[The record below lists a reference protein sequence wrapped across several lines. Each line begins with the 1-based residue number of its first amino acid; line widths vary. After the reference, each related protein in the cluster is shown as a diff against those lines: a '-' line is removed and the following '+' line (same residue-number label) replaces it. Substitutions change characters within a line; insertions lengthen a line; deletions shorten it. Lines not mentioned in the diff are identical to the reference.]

1 MLDTPI
7 HYLRCKYG
15 CKDLE
20 DLKKLSMLR
29 SQIDGTSV
37 EKIMSTDFPT
47 IDSESTIAN
56 ALSVMKDSKYQDL
69 PVVDNGAYVGVVTYS
84 SILRKKSVSLD
95 AKVKNLIRSIQ
106 TATVDLEITKI
117 AEMFISNNCRQIPVL
132 NGKKIIGVVMRNKI
146 IDIVRDIKAL
156 KEIKVWEIM
165 TNPVEAVKV
174 HDLMDDALDMMIRE
188 DIRTLPVV
196 DETDRVIGV
205 VGMKEIIENNWK
217 KDNKTIGDLA
227 KSSRS
232 QITVESIATTSAK
245 TIEWDSDVAE
255 AVSIMVENGFSTL
268 PVIESDALVGVIT
281 EYDVLELISACRE
294 RDMLFVQISG
304 LEENE
309 KDYTDAIYADI
320 ENMVSKVSKIYKPES
335 LNIHVSRYNEVGG
348 NPKYSITAR
357 LYING
362 TGIMMKE
369 VGYDLTKTMS
379 DLMKKLEAA
388 VVDMKESKV
397 SFRNRRKN

>member
-1 MLDTPI
+1 M
-7 HYLRCKYG
+7 G
-15 CKDLE
+15 VKDLE

-29 SQIDGTSV
+29 SQIDGISV

-106 TATVDLEITKI
+106 TATMELEITKI
-117 AEMFISNNCRQIPVL
+117 AEMFITNNCRQIPIL
-132 NGKKIIGVVMRNKI
+132 NGKKIIGVVKRNKI

-165 TNPVEAVKV
+165 TNPVEAVKA
-174 HDLMDDALDMMIRE
+174 HDLMDEALDLMIRE
-188 DIRTLPVV
+188 DIRTLPVI

-217 KDNKTIGDLA
+217 KDNKTIGDLE

-245 TIEWDSDVAE
+245 TIEWDADVAE
-255 AVSIMVENGFSTL
+255 AVAIMVENGFSTL
-268 PVIESDALVGVIT
+268 PVIESSGLVGVIT

-304 LEENE
+304 LEDNE
-309 KDYTDAIYADI
+309 KDYTDAIYKDI

-362 TGIMMKE
+362 TGVMMKE

-379 DLMKKLEAA
+379 DLMKKLEAS

>member
-1 MLDTPI
+1 M
-7 HYLRCKYG
+7 G
-15 CKDLE
+15 VKDLE

-29 SQIDGTSV
+29 SQIDGISV
-37 EKIMSTDFPT
+37 EKIMSTEFPY
-47 IDSESTIAN
+47 ISSDSTIAN
-56 ALSVMKDSKYQDL
+56 ALSVMKDTKYQDL
-69 PVVDNGAYVGVVTYS
+69 PVIDEGTFVGVVSYY
-84 SILRKKSVSLD
+84 SILRKKSVTLD
-95 AKVKNLIRSIQ
+95 AKVKNLIRNFQ
-106 TATVDLEITKI
+106 TATLDMQITKL
-117 AEMFISNNCRQIPVL
+117 AEMFISNNCREIPVL
-132 NGKKIIGVVMRNKI
+132 NGKKVIGVVRRNKI
-146 IDIVRDIKAL
+146 IDVVNEIKAL

-165 TNPVEAVKV
+165 TNPVESVKV
-174 HDLMDDALDMMIRE
+174 HDLMDDALEMMIQ
-188 DIRTLPVV
+188 DNIRTLPVV
-196 DETDRVIGV
+196 DDNDRVIGV
-205 VGMKEIIENNWK
+205 VGMKEIIENNWR
-217 KDNKTIGDLA
+217 KDNKTIGDLE

-255 AVSIMVENGFSTL
+255 AVAIMVDNGFSTL
-268 PVIESDALVGVIT
+268 PVLESKGLVGVIT

-304 LEENE
+304 LEDDE

-320 ENMVSKVSKIYKPES
+320 ENMVTKVSKIYKPES

-357 LYING
+357 LFING

-379 DLMKKLEAA
+379 DLIRKLESA
-388 VVDMKESKV
+388 VIDMKESKV
-397 SFRNRRKN
+397 SFRNRRKS

>member
-1 MLDTPI
+1 M
-7 HYLRCKYG
+7 G
-15 CKDLE
+15 VKDLE

-29 SQIDGTSV
+29 SQIDGIPV
-37 EKIMSTDFPT
+37 EKIMSTEFPT
-47 IDSESTIAN
+47 VTTDSTIAN
-56 ALSVMKDSKYQDL
+56 ALSVMKETKYQDL
-69 PVVDNGAYVGVVTYS
+69 PVLENGAYVGVVSYS

-106 TATVDLEITKI
+106 TASLDMQITKI
-117 AEMFISNNCRQIPVL
+117 AEMFISNNCRQIPIV
-132 NGKKIIGVVMRNKI
+132 NGKKIVGVVLRNRI
-146 IDIVRDIKAL
+146 IDIVNDIKAL

-165 TNPVEAVKV
+165 TNPVEAVKA
-174 HDLMDDALDMMIRE
+174 HDLMDEALELMIRE
-188 DIRTLPVV
+188 DIRTLPVI
-196 DETDRVIGV
+196 DDNDRVIGV
-205 VGMKEIIENNWK
+205 VGMREIIDNNWK
-217 KDNKTIGDLA
+217 KDNKTIGDLE

-245 TIEWDSDVAE
+245 TVEWDADVAE
-255 AVSIMVENGFSTL
+255 AVSIMVDNGFSTL
-268 PVIESDALVGVIT
+268 PVIESSGLVGVIT

-294 RDMLFVQISG
+294 RDMVFVQISG
-304 LEENE
+304 LEDDE
-309 KDYTDAIYADI
+309 KEYTDAIYADI
-320 ENMVSKVSKIYKPES
+320 ENMIAKVSKIYKPDS

-357 LYING
+357 LYVNG
-362 TGIMMKE
+362 TSIMMKE

-397 SFRNRRKN
+397 TFRNRRKN

>member
-1 MLDTPI
+1 M
-7 HYLRCKYG
+7 G
-15 CKDLE
+15 VKDLE

-29 SQIDGTSV
+29 SQIDGISV

-47 IDSESTIAN
+47 IDSDSTIAN
-56 ALSVMKDSKYQDL
+56 ALSVMKETKYQDL
-69 PVVDNGAYVGVVTYS
+69 PVLENGTYVGVVTYS
-84 SILRKKSVSLD
+84 AILRKKSVSLD
-95 AKVKNLIRSIQ
+95 AKVKNLIRNIQ
-106 TATVDLEITKI
+106 TATVELEITKI

-132 NGKKIIGVVMRNKI
+132 NGKKIIGVIMRNKI

-165 TNPVEAVKV
+165 TNPVEAVKQ
-174 HDLMDDALDMMIRE
+174 HDLMDDALEMMIRD
-188 DIRTLPVV
+188 DIRTLPVI
-196 DETDRVIGV
+196 DSNDRVVGV
-205 VGMKEIIENNWK
+205 VGMREIIDNNWK

-227 KSSRS
+227 KSARS
-232 QITVESIATTSAK
+232 QITVESISTTSAK
-245 TIEWDSDVAE
+245 TIEWDADVSDAVA
-255 AVSIMVENGFSTL
+255 IMVENGFSTL
-268 PVIESDALVGVIT
+268 PVIESSSLVGVIT

-304 LEENE
+304 LEDDE
-309 KDYTDAIYADI
+309 KDYTDAIYKDI

-335 LNIHVSRYNEVGG
+335 LTIHVSRYNEVGG

-379 DLMKKLEAA
+379 DLIKKLEAA

-397 SFRNRRKN
+397 TFRNRRKS

>member
-1 MLDTPI
+1 M
-7 HYLRCKYG
+7 G
-15 CKDLE
+15 VKDLE

-29 SQIDGTSV
+29 SQIDGISV

-47 IDSESTIAN
+47 IDSDSTIAN
-56 ALSVMKDSKYQDL
+56 ALSVMKESKYQDL
-69 PVVDNGAYVGVVTYS
+69 PVLEGGSYIGVVTYS
-84 SILRKKSVSLD
+84 AILRKKSVSLD
-95 AKVKNLIRSIQ
+95 AKVKNLIRNIQ

-117 AEMFISNNCRQIPVL
+117 AEMFISNNCRQIPVM
-132 NGKKIIGVVMRNKI
+132 NGKKIVGVIMRNKI

-165 TNPVEAVKV
+165 TNPVEAVKQ
-174 HDLMDDALDMMIRE
+174 HDLMDDALDLMIRE

-196 DETDRVIGV
+196 DTSDRVVGV
-205 VGMKEIIENNWK
+205 VGMREIIDNNWK

-232 QITVESIATTSAK
+232 QITVESISTTSAK
-245 TIEWDSDVAE
+245 TIEWDSEVAE
-255 AVSIMVENGFSTL
+255 AVEIMVDNGFSTL
-268 PVIESDALVGVIT
+268 PVLESGTLVGIIT

-304 LEENE
+304 LEDDE
-309 KDYTDAIYADI
+309 KDYTDAIYKDI
-320 ENMVSKVSKIYKPES
+320 ENMVTKVSKIYKPES

-357 LYING
+357 LFING
-362 TGIMMKE
+362 TGLMMKE

-379 DLMKKLEAA
+379 DLIKKLEAA
-388 VVDMKESKV
+388 VIDMKESKV
-397 SFRNRRKN
+397 TFRNRRK

>member
-1 MLDTPI
+1 M
-7 HYLRCKYG
+7 
-15 CKDLE
+15 
-20 DLKKLSMLR
+20 
-29 SQIDGTSV
+29 
-37 EKIMSTDFPT
+37 
-47 IDSESTIAN
+47 
-56 ALSVMKDSKYQDL
+56 
-69 PVVDNGAYVGVVTYS
+69 
-84 SILRKKSVSLD
+84 SLD
-95 AKVKNLIRSIQ
+95 AKVKNLIRNIQ
-106 TATVDLEITKI
+106 TATADMEITKI
-117 AEMFISNNCRQIPVL
+117 AEMFITSNCRQIPIL
-132 NGKKIIGVVMRNKI
+132 NGKKIIGVVRRNQI

-174 HDLMDDALDMMIRE
+174 HDLMDDALDMMINE
-188 DIRTLPVV
+188 DIRTLPVI
-196 DETDRVIGV
+196 DETDRVVGV
-205 VGMKEIIENNWK
+205 VGMKEIIDNNWK

-268 PVIESDALVGVIT
+268 PVVESDALVGVIT

-304 LEENE
+304 LEDDE
-309 KDYTDAIYADI
+309 KDYTDAIYKDI
-320 ENMVSKVSKIYKPES
+320 EAMISKVSKIYKPES

-357 LYING
+357 LYVNG

-379 DLMKKLEAA
+379 DLIKKLEAA

-397 SFRNRRKN
+397 SFRNRRK

>member
-1 MLDTPI
+1 M
-7 HYLRCKYG
+7 G
-15 CKDLE
+15 VKDLE

-29 SQIDGTSV
+29 SQIDGISV

-47 IDSESTIAN
+47 IDSDSTIAN
-56 ALSVMKDSKYQDL
+56 ALAVMKESKYQDL
-69 PVVDNGAYVGVVTYS
+69 PVLEGGSYIGVVTYS
-84 SILRKKSVSLD
+84 AILRKKSVSLD
-95 AKVKNLIRSIQ
+95 AKVKNLIRNIQ

-117 AEMFISNNCRQIPVL
+117 AEMFISNNCRQIPVM
-132 NGKKIIGVVMRNKI
+132 NGKKIVGVIMRNKI

-165 TNPVEAVKV
+165 TNPVEAVKQ
-174 HDLMDDALDMMIRE
+174 HDLMDDALDLMIRE

-196 DETDRVIGV
+196 DTSDRVVGV
-205 VGMKEIIENNWK
+205 VGMREIIDNNWK

-232 QITVESIATTSAK
+232 QITVESISTTSAK
-245 TIEWDSDVAE
+245 TIEWDSEVAE
-255 AVSIMVENGFSTL
+255 AVEIMVDNGFSTL
-268 PVIESDALVGVIT
+268 PVLEGGILVGIIT

-304 LEENE
+304 LEDDE
-309 KDYTDAIYADI
+309 KDYTDAIYKDI
-320 ENMVSKVSKIYKPES
+320 ENMVTKVSKIYKPES

-357 LYING
+357 LFING
-362 TGIMMKE
+362 TGLMMKE

-379 DLMKKLEAA
+379 DLIKKLEAA
-388 VVDMKESKV
+388 VIDMKESKV
-397 SFRNRRKN
+397 TFRNRRK

>member
-1 MLDTPI
+1 M
-7 HYLRCKYG
+7 G
-15 CKDLE
+15 VKDLE

-29 SQIDGTSV
+29 SQIDGISV

-69 PVVDNGAYVGVVTYS
+69 PVVDNGVYVGVVTYS

-106 TATVDLEITKI
+106 TATADLEITKI
-117 AEMFISNNCRQIPVL
+117 AEMFITNNCRQIPIL

-174 HDLMDDALDMMIRE
+174 HDLMDDALEMMIRE

-217 KDNKTIGDLA
+217 KDNKTIGDLS

-268 PVIESDALVGVIT
+268 PVIESNALVGVIT

-304 LEENE
+304 LEDNE

-320 ENMVSKVSKIYKPES
+320 ENMVAKVSKIYKPES

-369 VGYDLTKTMS
+369 VGYDLVKTMS

>member
-1 MLDTPI
+1 M
-7 HYLRCKYG
+7 G
-15 CKDLE
+15 VKDLE

-29 SQIDGTSV
+29 SQIDGISV
-37 EKIMSTDFPT
+37 EKIMSTEFPSIT
-47 IDSESTIAN
+47 SESTIAN
-56 ALSVMKDSKYQDL
+56 ALSVMKDTKYQDL
-69 PVVDNGAYVGVVTYS
+69 PVIDNGTYVGVVSYY
-84 SILRKKSVSLD
+84 SILRKKSVTLD
-95 AKVKNLIRSIQ
+95 AKVKNLVRNFQ
-106 TATVDLEITKI
+106 TATLDMQITKL
-117 AEMFISNNCRQIPVL
+117 AEMFISNNCREIPVL
-132 NGKKIIGVVMRNKI
+132 NGKKVIGVVRRNKI
-146 IDIVRDIKAL
+146 IDVVNDVKAL

-174 HDLMDDALDMMIRE
+174 HDLMDDALEMMINE
-188 DIRTLPVV
+188 NIRTLPVI
-196 DETDRVIGV
+196 DDTDRVIGV
-205 VGMKEIIENNWK
+205 VGMKEIIENNWR
-217 KDNKTIGDLA
+217 KDNKTIGDLE

-245 TIEWDSDVAE
+245 CIEWDADVAE
-255 AVSIMVENGFSTL
+255 AVAIMVDNGFSTL
-268 PVIESDALVGVIT
+268 PVLESKALVGVIT

-304 LEENE
+304 LEDDE

-320 ENMVSKVSKIYKPES
+320 ENMISKISKIYKPES

-362 TGIMMKE
+362 TAIMMKE

-379 DLMKKLEAA
+379 DLIKKLEAA
-388 VVDMKESKV
+388 VIDMKESKV
-397 SFRNRRKN
+397 TFRNRRKN

>member
-1 MLDTPI
+1 M
-7 HYLRCKYG
+7 G
-15 CKDLE
+15 VKDLE

-29 SQIDGTSV
+29 SQIDGISV

-47 IDSESTIAN
+47 IDSDSTIAS
-56 ALSVMKDSKYQDL
+56 ALAVMKESKYQDL
-69 PVVDNGAYVGVVTYS
+69 PVLEGGSYIGVVTYS
-84 SILRKKSVSLD
+84 AILRKKSVSLD
-95 AKVKNLIRSIQ
+95 AKVKNLIRNIQ

-117 AEMFISNNCRQIPVL
+117 AEMFISNNCRQIPIL
-132 NGKKIIGVVMRNKI
+132 NGKKIVGVVMRNKI

-174 HDLMDDALDMMIRE
+174 HDLMDDALDLMIRE

-196 DETDRVIGV
+196 DETDRVVGV
-205 VGMKEIIENNWK
+205 VGMREIIDNNWK
-217 KDNKTIGDLA
+217 KDNKTIGDLS

-245 TIEWDSDVAE
+245 TVEWDADVAE

-268 PVIESDALVGVIT
+268 PVIESNNLVGVIT

-294 RDMLFVQISG
+294 RDMVFVQISG
-304 LEENE
+304 LDDNE
-309 KDYTDAIYADI
+309 KEYTDAIYEDI
-320 ENMVSKVSKIYKPES
+320 ENMISKVSKIYKPES

-362 TGIMMKE
+362 TGLMMKE

-379 DLMKKLEAA
+379 DLIKKLEAA

-397 SFRNRRKN
+397 SFRNRRKA

>member
-1 MLDTPI
+1 M
-7 HYLRCKYG
+7 G
-15 CKDLE
+15 VKDLE

-29 SQIDGTSV
+29 SQIDGISV

-47 IDSESTIAN
+47 IDSDSTIAN
-56 ALSVMKDSKYQDL
+56 ALAVMKESKYQDL
-69 PVVDNGAYVGVVTYS
+69 PVLEGGSYIGVVTYS
-84 SILRKKSVSLD
+84 AILRKKSVSLD
-95 AKVKNLIRSIQ
+95 AKVKNLIRNIQ

-117 AEMFISNNCRQIPVL
+117 AEMFISNNCRQIPVM
-132 NGKKIIGVVMRNKI
+132 NGKKIVGVIMRNKI

-165 TNPVEAVKV
+165 TNPVEAVKQ
-174 HDLMDDALDMMIRE
+174 HDLMDDALDLMIRE

-196 DETDRVIGV
+196 DTSDRVVGV
-205 VGMKEIIENNWK
+205 VGMREIIDNNWK

-232 QITVESIATTSAK
+232 QITVESISTTSAK
-245 TIEWDSDVAE
+245 TIEWDSEVAE
-255 AVSIMVENGFSTL
+255 AVEIMVDNGFSTL
-268 PVIESDALVGVIT
+268 PVLEGGTLVGVIT

-304 LEENE
+304 LEDDE
-309 KDYTDAIYADI
+309 KDYTDAIYKDI
-320 ENMVSKVSKIYKPES
+320 ENMVTKVSKIYKPES

-357 LYING
+357 LFING
-362 TGIMMKE
+362 TGLMMKE

-379 DLMKKLEAA
+379 DLIKKLEAA
-388 VVDMKESKV
+388 VIDMKESKV
-397 SFRNRRKN
+397 TFRNRRK

>member
-1 MLDTPI
+1 M
-7 HYLRCKYG
+7 G
-15 CKDLE
+15 VKDLE

-29 SQIDGTSV
+29 SQIDGISV

-47 IDSESTIAN
+47 IDSDSTIAN
-56 ALSVMKDSKYQDL
+56 ALAVMKESKYQDL
-69 PVVDNGAYVGVVTYS
+69 PVLEGGSYIGVVTYS
-84 SILRKKSVSLD
+84 AILRKKSVSLD
-95 AKVKNLIRSIQ
+95 AKVKNLIRNIQ

-117 AEMFISNNCRQIPVL
+117 AEMFISNNCRQIPVM
-132 NGKKIIGVVMRNKI
+132 NGKKIVGVIMRNKI

-165 TNPVEAVKV
+165 TNPVEAVKQ
-174 HDLMDDALDMMIRE
+174 HDLMDDALDLMIRE

-196 DETDRVIGV
+196 DTSDRVVGV
-205 VGMKEIIENNWK
+205 VGMREIIDNNWK

-232 QITVESIATTSAK
+232 QITVESISTTSAK
-245 TIEWDSDVAE
+245 TIEWDSEVAE
-255 AVSIMVENGFSTL
+255 AVEIMVDNGFSTL
-268 PVIESDALVGVIT
+268 PVLESGTLGGIIT

-304 LEENE
+304 LEDDE
-309 KDYTDAIYADI
+309 KDYTDAIYKDI
-320 ENMVSKVSKIYKPES
+320 ENMVTKVSKIYKPES

-357 LYING
+357 LFING
-362 TGIMMKE
+362 TGLMMKE

-379 DLMKKLEAA
+379 DLIKKLEAA
-388 VVDMKESKV
+388 VIDMKESKV
-397 SFRNRRKN
+397 TFRNRRK